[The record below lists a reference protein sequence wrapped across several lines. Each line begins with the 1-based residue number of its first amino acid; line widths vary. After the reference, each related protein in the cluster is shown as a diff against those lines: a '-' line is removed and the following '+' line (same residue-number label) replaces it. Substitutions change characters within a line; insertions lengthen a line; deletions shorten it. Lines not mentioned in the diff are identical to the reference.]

1 MGIEDLINLTI
12 LAFIIGISTMIKGF
26 RKLREA
32 ERLAATVRRELE
44 DCEQARH
51 ELQEFAVLFNY
62 GATEEAYE
70 HLRTCGYEAVS
81 SRSAPSTF

>member
-1 MGIEDLINLTI
+1 MGVEDLINLTI

-44 DCEQARH
+44 DCEQARQRESCSVIGH
-51 ELQEFAVLFNY
+51 PLL
-62 GATEEAYE
+62 G
-70 HLRTCGYEAVS
+70 
-81 SRSAPSTF
+81 